1 MLSAI
6 LLCAVGLVALVIG
19 AELVVRGGAQFA
31 SHLGISPLTVG
42 VTVVA
47 VGTSAPELAVG
58 IDAALSDAGPLAVG
72 NIVGTNTVNI
82 LFILGLSALI
92 DPLKLRRQT
101 VQFDLPVIV
110 LVSLLLLGMSWDG
123 LLDRFDGAVMVVGA
137 LCYTAAILWLARR
150 EGRAVQA
157 EFADDLVLEYGV
169 RLLDRSQFIRSA
181 LKLAAGIAIIVIGAD
196 WLVDGGVALA
206 RLWGVSDAFIG
217 LTIVALGTS
226 SPELVTAIVSTI
238 RKERDIAVGNL
249 IGSSVYNILAIL
261 GITSLAPASGVP
273 VTPELIRVD
282 IPVMVATGFAC
293 VPVFLSGMRV
303 TRGEGALFVGAY
315 LLYLT
320 YLIVSRA

>member
-1 MLSAI
+1 
-6 LLCAVGLVALVIG
+6 V
-19 AELVVRGGAQFA
+19 
-31 SHLGISPLTVG
+31 
-42 VTVVA
+42 
-47 VGTSAPELAVG
+47 
-58 IDAALSDAGPLAVG
+58 
-72 NIVGTNTVNI
+72 
-82 LFILGLSALI
+82 
-92 DPLKLRRQT
+92 
-101 VQFDLPVIV
+101 
-110 LVSLLLLGMSWDG
+110 
-123 LLDRFDGAVMVVGA
+123 LDRFDGAVMVVAA

-157 EFADDLVLEYGV
+157 EFADDLVLGYGV
-169 RLLDRSQFIRSA
+169 KLLDRSQFIRSA
-181 LKLAAGIAIIVIGAD
+181 LGLAVGIAIIVIGAD

-206 RLWGVSDAFIG
+206 RRWGVSDAFIG

-261 GITSLAPASGVP
+261 GITALAPASGVP